1 MKNFFKINRALVAKK
16 KFFTL
21 TLALMAT
28 ITLWAADVAIS
39 VTFNSSNKPQN
50 GLTLTSGNVDYG
62 TVSCNAASSN
72 RAVIRDNSS
81 LTFTATV
88 VVMILN
94 QLMFYL

>member
-62 TVSCNAASSN
+62 TQQYLHDYKNANKEAP
-72 RAVIRDNSS
+72 
-81 LTFTATV
+81 L
-88 VVMILN
+88 
-94 QLMFYL
+94 Y